1 MRDFLLSCFGADIF
15 RCTRL
20 FLDWDHVHP
29 MPWVPVLD
37 GAFAAEPIVPRDFRE
52 AVAAGQAASV
62 PVIMGCCRDEGLIL
76 TPSFFKVP
84 KSRGRRN
91 KITKIWQCC
100 PIGSVM

>member
-1 MRDFLLSCFGADIF
+1 
-15 RCTRL
+15 
-20 FLDWDHVHP
+20 

-76 TPSFFKVP
+76 TPSFFKVSREAEEVKNR
-84 KSRGRRN
+84 KSG
-91 KITKIWQCC
+91 KVALC
-100 PIGSVM
+100 SEV

>member
-1 MRDFLLSCFGADIF
+1 MKCVIFLLSWFGADIF

-76 TPSFFKVP
+76 TPSFFKVSHGVGDE
-84 KSRGRRN
+84 K
-91 KITKIWQCC
+91 
-100 PIGSVM
+100 